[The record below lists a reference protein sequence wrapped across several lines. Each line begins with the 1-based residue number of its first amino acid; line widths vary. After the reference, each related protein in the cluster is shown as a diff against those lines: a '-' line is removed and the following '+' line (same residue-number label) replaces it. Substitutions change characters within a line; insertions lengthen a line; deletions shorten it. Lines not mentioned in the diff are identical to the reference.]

1 MTASRPKPPPAD
13 RTRGHLPRRIALR
26 ALFTAAVGAL
36 TGGAL
41 ARVAATPHDA
51 PGRSPG
57 GARAGG
63 GADPGPAPRT
73 AGSGPHGSAGG
84 PHGTAAGPGADGDGD
99 PARVRGAFA
108 ETYRG
113 RRIEGRPVAASAG
126 GYEVLVDGRPL
137 HLMRCADGG
146 YLSLVNHYEAYPT
159 ALAATRAAVD
169 ELGGAVLAAHGLAH
183 GSAART
189 AHGAAVRTAHGAA
202 AQLEGGRHGVH
213 A

>member
-1 MTASRPKPPPAD
+1 MTATRPKPPTAA
-13 RTRGHLPRRIALR
+13 RARGRLPRRIALR
-26 ALFTAAVGAL
+26 ALFTAAVAAF

-51 PGRSPG
+51 PGRASD

-63 GADPGPAPRT
+63 GADPGLATPHT
-73 AGSGPHGSAGG
+73 AGSGPHAPAGG
-84 PHGTAAGPGADGDGD
+84 PHGTAAGAGAGGDGAL
-99 PARVRGAFA
+99 ARVAGAFA

-113 RRIEGRPVAASAG
+113 RRIEGRPVAESAG
-126 GYEVLVDGRPL
+126 GFEVLVDGRPL

-159 ALAATRAAVD
+159 ALAATQAAVD

-183 GSAART
+183 GSA
-189 AHGAAVRTAHGAA
+189 VRTAHGSAVR
-202 AQLEGGRHGVH
+202 LEGGHRGVH

>member
-1 MTASRPKPPPAD
+1 MTASRPKPPPAA
-13 RTRGHLPRRIALR
+13 RTRGHLPRRTALR
-26 ALFTAAVGAL
+26 ALFTAAVAAL

-51 PGRSPG
+51 PGVAPG

-63 GADPGPAPRT
+63 GADPGPVPHT
-73 AGSGPHGSAGG
+73 SGSGPHASAGD
-84 PHGTAAGPGADGDGD
+84 PHGTAAGPGADGG
-99 PARVRGAFA
+99 PARVVGAFA

-126 GYEVLVDGRPL
+126 GFEVLVDGRPL

-183 GSAART
+183 GSAVRS
-189 AHGAAVRTAHGAA
+189 AHGAAV
-202 AQLEGGRHGVH
+202 QLEGGRRGVH